1 MCESYRNK
9 PSMEYGM
16 FLDKGPLKA
25 LKNGKNTKIEGQR
38 IHYIPPGN

>member
-16 FLDKGPLKA
+16 FLDKGPLKT
-25 LKNGKNTKIEGQR
+25 LKNGL
-38 IHYIPPGN
+38 